1 MKAVRPTKSNARL
14 AAIPGI
20 DEEYARHYPYANVA
34 LAVTQLRGRLGLTQS
49 QFAERLGSTQSVI
62 ARLESGRHGIQI
74 SLLNRI
80 ADAFDTNWKITFD
93 ADDIE
98 PEVLAQADFRVST
111 SGDVLLEAFNEAST
125 SGDVAAAHRLAAKMR
140 RDPSTGRRVLALAI
154 DAYNH
159 GQFKG
164 AWERATEAIAK
175 GLPSESEDAA
185 RLVAGRSLL
194 GLNRPAE
201 VLEVLEGSR
210 KGLAA
215 ATLGEALLELGRIP
229 EAIELAEHLRET
241 EPPEGQPA
249 ASFLAARVYWHAN
262 RPYAALSAAAAFHAL
277 KPGKGAL
284 IQGAILGYI
293 GDQTDD
299 EDAYRQAMVVLQD
312 ASPDDYPD
320 VLRLRAMTAAR
331 LRNWTDAFE
340 CLEMLTEADGANA
353 QRSVAAVVVE
363 VFDRLDDPEEVDA
376 AVDRASSRGLIDEAL
391 KRRYKAHACA
401 LRGDFEG
408 SVAAL
413 GLTVA
418 RLGEA
423 SEEDQL
429 RCASALLIGNQVG
442 RALAILKRNQ
452 KALSLP
458 DGYLF
463 LAKAALA
470 ERDLQ
475 TARMALGQ
483 VAQHRGEVAET
494 ARVAVDLLS
503 AIDRVATEDV
513 LARFSLT
520 WQVYRPRVVEVA
532 VPETAPASPWE
543 GPATRKGPQHE
554 PASPVLDR
562 LTREHVSQMPIH

>member
-1 MKAVRPTKSNARL
+1 MSAVRPTKSNPRL

-20 DEEYARHYPYANVA
+20 DEEYAKQYPYASVA

-49 QFAERLGSTQSVI
+49 EFAERLGSTQSVI

-80 ADAFDTNWKITFD
+80 ADAFGTDWRITFD
-93 ADDIE
+93 GDEIAPEDD
-98 PEVLAQADFRVST
+98 ARVMST
-111 SGDVLLEAFNEAST
+111 SGDALLDAFNQAST
-125 SGDVAAAHRLAAKMR
+125 AGDVAAAHRLASKIR
-140 RDPSTGRRVLALAI
+140 RDASTSRRVLALAI

-159 GQFKG
+159 GHYKS
-164 AWERATEAIAK
+164 AWERSMAAIDK
-175 GLPSESEDAA
+175 GLPTESEEAA

-194 GLNRPAE
+194 GLKRPDEALQ
-201 VLEVLEGSR
+201 VLDGAR
-210 KGLAA
+210 QGLAA
-215 ATLGEALLELGRIP
+215 ATLGEALLELDRIP

-262 RPYAALSAAAAFHAL
+262 RPYAALSAAAAFHAV
-277 KPGKGAL
+277 KPGEGAL

-299 EDAYRQAMVVLQD
+299 EDAYRQAMVVLAD
-312 ASPDDYPD
+312 ASVDDFPD

-331 LRNWTDAFE
+331 LGDWAAAFE
-340 CLEMLTEADGANA
+340 CLRSVADADGEAA
-353 QRSVAAVVVE
+353 KRSVAAVVVE
-363 VFDRLDDPEEVDA
+363 AFDRLDESDELES
-376 AVDRASSRGLIDEAL
+376 AVARASSLSLIDETVS
-391 KRRYKAHACA
+391 RRYRAHACA
-401 LRGDFEG
+401 LRGDFEA
-408 SVAAL
+408 SVEAL
-413 GLTVA
+413 GLTVD

-423 SEEDQL
+423 AEEDQL
-429 RCASALLIGNQVG
+429 RCASALLTSNQVG
-442 RALAILKRNQ
+442 RALPILMRNQ

-470 ERDLQ
+470 ERDLE
-475 TARMALGQ
+475 TARVALGR
-483 VAQHRGEVAET
+483 VAQHRGDAAET

-503 AIDRVATEDV
+503 AIDRVATDEV

-520 WQVYRPRVVEVA
+520 WEPSRPRVVEITVA
-532 VPETAPASPWE
+532 ETAPSSPWE
-543 GPATRKGPQHE
+543 GPATRSGPQHE

-562 LTREHVSQMPIH
+562 LTREHVSQLPIH